1 VAGGRGADLAMCRIC
16 GNPTC
21 GEYSTLSTA
30 AEPVT
35 VAVAALKRIGY
46 EAVGVTADDGVV
58 TGDPTMAHDAMTA
71 REILDKREADK
82 ARLARAHAAQHGTA
96 KANENL
102 AIGEDQAEVEE
113 EMAAE
118 DAAEGKAQAKA
129 EDKAAKGP
137 RD

>member
-1 VAGGRGADLAMCRIC
+1 MCRIC

-30 AEPVT
+30 AQPVT
-35 VAVAALKRIGY
+35 DAVAALKAIGY
-46 EAVGVTADDGVV
+46 EAVGVTASDRVV
-58 TGDPTMAHDAMTA
+58 TGEPTMAHDAMTA

-102 AIGEDQAEVEE
+102 NLPEADEDEPPKA
-113 EMAAE
+113 
-118 DAAEGKAQAKA
+118 KAQAKA
-129 EDKAAKGP
+129 EDKAQAAPAK
-137 RD
+137 D